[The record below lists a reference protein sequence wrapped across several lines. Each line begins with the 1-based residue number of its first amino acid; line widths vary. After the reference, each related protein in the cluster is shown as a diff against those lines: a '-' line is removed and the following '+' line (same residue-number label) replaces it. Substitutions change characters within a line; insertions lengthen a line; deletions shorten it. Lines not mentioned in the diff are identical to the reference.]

1 MVPKKNPRRSLVA
14 SQKGKIPS
22 FAGWIIVLLVIE
34 EATLGKNFF
43 FLAQTPGSWNHYF
56 LSLAFLLSLGLS
68 VILHSRIPFPDWL
81 LSLLGLI
88 ILGVSFAPLGPSGIY
103 WLRLVFAL
111 VSGCAMAPF
120 GIDFFMGFNNR
131 QKGWALLV
139 AFGLGSTLFL
149 LQSYEPYL
157 SLFLSGLGLLF
168 LFLRTPSQ
176 QKPVSSLP
184 LETVPEWWLL
194 VLSFVTFILSG
205 SLELSFY
212 ENLLTLVPQAAYS
225 AFGGALVGVLFGL
238 LFLKNRHF
246 LMTFGL
252 YLSFLFSAIGGL
264 GLFFSPNT
272 ISLIIASLFLA
283 AAHTLG
289 LFSLYYVLGVYT
301 RKYKNALFYGFGAV
315 LSAIAYCFS
324 LLLSLLA
331 PFSFTTESRH
341 WPVLF
346 IAIPLLLFVL
356 MPGFFQR
363 QNQKEWLSD
372 LSRDDVTTEDSLSA
386 FFNEKRLSKREQQ
399 VARLLLRGLTLRQI
413 SAELNLSY
421 PTVNTHQTA
430 IYRKL
435 GINSRAELLLLIHPL
450 VLPDTTH

>member
-1 MVPKKNPRRSLVA
+1 MVAKKNHIRNFVT

-22 FAGWIIVLLVIE
+22 LFGWIIALLLIE
-34 EATLGKNFF
+34 ESTLGKDFF
-43 FLAQTPGSWNHYF
+43 FLNQTAGAWNHYF

-68 VILHSRIPFPDWL
+68 VIFHSHIRFPDWPFG
-81 LSLLGLI
+81 LLGLI
-88 ILGVSFAPLGPSGIY
+88 ILGVSFAPLTTSVIY
-103 WLRLVFAL
+103 CLRLVFAIL
-111 VSGCAMAPF
+111 SGYGMATF
-120 GIDFFMGFNNR
+120 GIDFFMDFDNR
-131 QKGWALLV
+131 KKGWSLFI
-139 AFGLGSTLFL
+139 AFSLGAALFL
-149 LQSYEPYL
+149 LQPYEPYL
-157 SLFLSGLGLLF
+157 SLSLSGLGLLL
-168 LFLRTPSQ
+168 LFLRRPSQ
-176 QKPVSSLP
+176 EKPVNSLP

-194 VLSFVTFILSG
+194 VLSFVSFILSG

-212 ENLLTLVPQAAYS
+212 ESFLALVPQAAFA

-238 LFLKNRHF
+238 FFLKNRHF

-252 YLSFLFSAIGGL
+252 YLSFLFSAFGGL
-264 GLFFSPNT
+264 CLFFSPNT
-272 ISLIIASLFLA
+272 IFLIIASLFLA

-301 RKYKNALFYGFGAV
+301 RKYKNALFYGFGAI
-315 LSAIAYCFS
+315 LSAVAYCSS
-324 LLLSLLA
+324 LLLSLFA
-331 PFSFTTESRH
+331 PFSFNAESRH

-346 IAIPLLLFVL
+346 ITIPLVLFVL

-372 LSRDDVTTEDSLSA
+372 LHREDVTTEDSLSA
-386 FFNEKRLSKREQQ
+386 FFNEKHLSKREQQ
-399 VARLLLRGLTLRQI
+399 VARLLLHGLTLRQI

-450 VLPDTTH
+450 VLPDATH